1 MELYDITNTPVEVCL
16 QLCAIGYQNFIDVAS
31 RYHGSR
37 LFGVFES
44 SAIPEGLP
52 VEVTTLPAVLVV
64 GGAPQVVSNLDK
76 LEYALL
82 TAKELTPETLP
93 YLISTK
99 KPLMVFVVTSPTSL
113 LETAANLYPLVTWLD
128 Q

>member
-1 MELYDITNTPVEVCL
+1 MCL

-44 SAIPEGLP
+44 NTIPEGLP
-52 VEVTTLPAVLVV
+52 AKVTTLPAALLV
-64 GGAPQVVSNLDK
+64 GGAPQVITDLDK

-93 YLISTK
+93 HLLSTRN
-99 KPLMVFVVTSPTSL
+99 PLMVLVMTSPNSL
-113 LETAANLYPLVTWLD
+113 VETAANLYPLVTWLD
-128 Q
+128 